1 MAQKFV
7 TASDADKVCWGICAI
22 NGAVFIAW
30 QVPRL
35 AAFMTVNFIHHPLS
49 GCAVTLLTSTFRF
62 VFHPVP
68 LQLV

>member
-49 GCAVTLLTSTFRF
+49 GRAVTLLTSTFRF